1 MKQWIQRR
9 GAEALVVLSFDSG
22 HLHATVVRKGS
33 LASGGGSSV
42 PLNFSVSLES
52 GDTEVL
58 GQELRQQLEAAGIR
72 ERGCVV
78 SIPPEWLF
86 TRLTALPDLA
96 EDDRQSFLELDAERG
111 FPFALEELIISRCP
125 ITAGGQAYA
134 LQLAVS
140 RSRVERLDA
149 LLRKAR
155 LDPLSFSVGGLAW
168 NAGSG
173 QRSSGS
179 VRLWMQAENI
189 VLLVDAGAGIAGM
202 RCLGA
207 EARSDEEA
215 SRWQPAMLAREIRVT
230 LGQLPPSLRAEVK
243 SFSALGGEVEARTLA
258 EQLMPMLA
266 SAGLT
271 PESKGHSPACWAVT
285 DAVMAS
291 AVAAQYWVPGAHR
304 IEFLPPRISAWQR
317 LTARYSARKL
327 AYAGAAVGG
336 MAAIVLLGIGIQ
348 EYQLH
353 SLNSQW
359 SEISSRVRELEE
371 TEQNI
376 RKFRPWYDNS
386 VQTLRIL
393 RRLTEAFP
401 EDSSVTAKTLEIH
414 DPGVV
419 TCSGT
424 ARDQA
429 ALLKVLDALR
439 ASRDVTE
446 VQVDQLRGKSP
457 LQFSFNFHWEGTT
470 QP

>member
-22 HLHATVVRKGS
+22 YLHAMVARKGA
-33 LASGGGSSV
+33 LANGGGAAIT
-42 PLNFSVSLES
+42 LNFTVSLES
-52 GDTEVL
+52 GDPEVL

-72 ERGCVV
+72 ERGCVM
-78 SIPPEWLF
+78 SLPPEWIF
-86 TRLTALPDLA
+86 TRLTALPDLS

-111 FPFALEELIISRCP
+111 FPFALDELMISRCP
-125 ITAGGQAYA
+125 FTVGGQAYA

-140 RSRVERLDA
+140 RSRVERLDT
-149 LLRKAR
+149 LLRRAR

-168 NAGSG
+168 NEQSG
-173 QRSSGS
+173 PCTSGS

-189 VLLVDAGAGIAGM
+189 VLMVNTDSGIAGM

-207 EARSDEEA
+207 EARSDQEI

-230 LGQLPPSLRAEVK
+230 LGQLPPPLRAEVK
-243 SFSALGGEVEARTLA
+243 SFSALGAEVQARTLA

-266 SAGLT
+266 SAGLP
-271 PESKGHSPACWAVT
+271 PESKGNSPGCWAVT
-285 DAVMAS
+285 GASMAY
-291 AVAAQYWVPGAHR
+291 AVAAQYWAPGAPR

-336 MAAIVLLGIGIQ
+336 LAAIVLLAIGIQ

-353 SLNSQW
+353 SLNSHW
-359 SEISSRVRELEE
+359 SEISTRVRELEE

-401 EDSSVTAKTLEIH
+401 EDSSVTAKTLEVH

-424 ARDQA
+424 ARDQT

>member
-22 HLHATVVRKGS
+22 HLHAIVARKA
-33 LASGGGSSV
+33 ASGNPGGPFV
-42 PLNFSVSLES
+42 ALTFSVSLET
-52 GDTEVL
+52 GDPEVL

-78 SIPPEWLF
+78 SLPPEWVF
-86 TRLTALPDLA
+86 TRLTALPDLS
-96 EDDRQSFLELDAERG
+96 EEDRQSFLELDAERG
-111 FPFALEELIISRCP
+111 FPFSVDELIISRCP
-125 ITAGGQAYA
+125 FSIGGQAYA
-134 LQLAVS
+134 LQLAVT
-140 RSRVERLDA
+140 RSRVERLDT

-168 NAGSG
+168 NEGAAQHTGGSI
-173 QRSSGS
+173 
-179 VRLWMQAENI
+179 RLWMQAENI
-189 VLLVDAGAGIAGM
+189 VLLVDTGSGIAGL

-207 EARSDEEA
+207 EARSDEEK

-230 LGQLPPSLRAEVK
+230 LGQLPPLLRAEVK
-243 SFSALGGEVEARTLA
+243 LFSALGPEADARALA
-258 EQLMPMLA
+258 EQLTPLLA

-271 PESKGHSPACWAVT
+271 PETKGKTPGCWAVT
-285 DAVMAS
+285 DAAMAC
-291 AVAAQYWVPGAHR
+291 AVAVQYWAPGAHR

-327 AYAGAAVGG
+327 AYVGAAVGG
-336 MAAIVLLGIGIQ
+336 VAAIVLLAIGIQ

-353 SLNSQW
+353 SLSTSW
-359 SEISSRVRELEE
+359 SEISTRVRELEE

-457 LQFSFNFHWEGTT
+457 LQFSFNFHWEVST

>member
-9 GAEALVVLSFDSG
+9 GADALVVLSFDSG
-22 HLHATVVRKGS
+22 QLHAMMVRKGTP
-33 LASGGGSSV
+33 ANGGGASV
-42 PLNFSVSLES
+42 PLNFTVSLDS
-52 GDTEVL
+52 GDPEIL

-78 SIPPEWLF
+78 SLPPEWIF
-86 TRLTALPDLA
+86 TRLTALPDLS
-96 EDDRQSFLELDAERG
+96 EEDRQSFLELDAERG
-111 FPFALEELIISRCP
+111 FPFALDELMVSRCP

-134 LQLAVS
+134 LQLAVT
-140 RSRVERLDA
+140 RSRVERLDT
-149 LLRKAR
+149 LLRRAR
-155 LDPLSFSVGGLAW
+155 LNPLSFSVGGLAL
-168 NAGSG
+168 NERSG
-173 QRSSGS
+173 QRPGGS
-179 VRLWMQAENI
+179 IRLWMQAENI
-189 VLLVDAGAGIAGM
+189 VLLVEAGSGIAGM
-202 RCLGA
+202 RCLGV
-207 EARSDEEA
+207 EARSDQET

-230 LGQLPPSLRAEVK
+230 LGQLPAPLRAEVK
-243 SFSALGGEVEARTLA
+243 SFSALGTEVEARTLA
-258 EQLMPMLA
+258 EQLTPMLA

-271 PESKGHSPACWAVT
+271 PESKGNSPGCWAVT
-285 DAVMAS
+285 NASMAN
-291 AVAAQYWVPGAHR
+291 AVAAQYWTPGGYR

-327 AYAGAAVGG
+327 AYVGAAVGG
-336 MAAIVLLGIGIQ
+336 VAAIVLLAIGIQ

-359 SEISSRVRELEE
+359 SGISTRVRDLEE

-439 ASRDVTE
+439 ASRDVTD